1 MSAPLS
7 FQHEMLLA
15 NAGSGKTYALT
26 SRIIRLLLAG
36 VSIDRI
42 AALTFTRK
50 SAGEFLDELLLRLAD
65 AASNSEKCAQLAA
78 SANRPELSA
87 EDCCQLLAHII
98 EHFGCLGL
106 GTIDSFFAR
115 IARQFPLESGLP
127 EDFAIADTASLA
139 SARDRALAAAFAR
152 GTQDAASLEA
162 MIEQC
167 RQISRRNGER
177 DVFGTLLHQVESL
190 HQDYLDTPPGCTW
203 GDANAIWKG
212 KPPFADD
219 IDLPQV
225 IDAFEQIIHATAPEL
240 PDPAIANLEAGL
252 AELRALEPGQ
262 AWSKDLQKFIT
273 QKLSSE
279 PKSGHIQ
286 FDRKKTGWVELTA
299 EVRAAR
305 ARLVE
310 ALFGDALRQVLAR
323 AQGLYQFIGHY
334 ESVYAELVRDA
345 GLVSFSDINAM
356 LAERA
361 SDTGDLEALDWRTQ
375 VAYRIDQYF
384 DHWLLDEFQDTSRS
398 QWRILRTFLDEV
410 LMDDAAQRSF
420 FYVGDTK
427 QAIYSWRGGDPTL
440 FNEIFHHY
448 SPAIEEAA
456 PLTESWRST
465 KPIIEMVNTV
475 FENVEAIQHE
485 LTLKDEALQGWQTG
499 WNTHLVAEPL
509 QEKVGFAT
517 WRALEK
523 DPDDEASAQHMEVR
537 RILEEVRP
545 TEHDIECAVL
555 LRKNNE
561 AAELAAYLQT
571 AGIPVAVEG
580 KSNPCT
586 DNPLGSAVLAALR
599 AVAHPADSYAA
610 TIAAGYPCASAW
622 GMSDLKHFRT
632 QTLQRIAEE
641 GYAITIQNWVELAE
655 LGTHTLIRP
664 QHIKQES
671 TTDREQSS
679 QAKQT
684 ESFLT
689 TRGEALLAAAETYDA
704 RNNSGEGIDGF
715 IAFVESLEMQEA
727 EATNAVRIMTVHQA
741 KGLGFEMVITCG
753 LDGRSGGGSTDELV
767 LGPDPRTPEWGLI
780 LPRKDIAKADP
791 LLNALVEKE
800 AAESQLSELCNAYVA
815 LTRAK
820 RALYVL
826 SNSLGEKS
834 KAKNFGRHLQL
845 TLEENWSAGDP
856 QWHKVAGASI
866 SPAPPPTSS
875 AS

>member
-1 MSAPLS
+1 
-7 FQHEMLLA
+7 MLLA

-50 SAGEFLDELLLRLAD
+50 SAGEFLDELLRRLAD
-65 AASNSEKCAQLAA
+65 AASHPDKCAQLAEA
-78 SANRPELSA
+78 TGRPELSA
-87 EDCCQLLAHII
+87 EDCCRLLAHII
-98 EHFGCLGL
+98 DHFGSLGL

-139 SARDRALAAAFAR
+139 SARDRALAGAFTR
-152 GTQDAASLEA
+152 GTQDTASLEA

-177 DVFGTLLHQVESL
+177 NVFGTLLRQVESL
-190 HQDYLDTPPGCTW
+190 HQDYLDTPEGCIW
-203 GDANAIWKG
+203 GDAEAIWKG
-212 KPPFADD
+212 APPFAND
-219 IDLPQV
+219 IDLPQA
-225 IDAFEQIIHATAPEL
+225 IDAFEQVVHATSPEL
-240 PDPAIANLEAGL
+240 SDEAIANLEDGL
-252 AELRALEPGQ
+252 AELRALVPGQ
-262 AWSKDLQKFIT
+262 AWSTDLQKFIA

-286 FDRKKTGWVELTA
+286 FTRKKTGWVELTA

-305 ARLVE
+305 ASLVE
-310 ALFGDALRQVLAR
+310 ALFGDALRQVLER
-323 AQGLYQFIGHY
+323 AQGLFHFIEHY

-356 LAERA
+356 LADRA
-361 SDTGDLEALDWRTQ
+361 GDNDDLDALDWRTQ

-448 SPAIEEAA
+448 SPAIQEAA
-456 PLTESWRST
+456 PLTESWRSA
-465 KPIIEMVNTV
+465 KPIIEMVNAV
-475 FENVEAIQHE
+475 FGKVGSIQSELALHEA
-485 LTLKDEALQGWQTG
+485 ALDRWETG

-509 QEKVGFAT
+509 KDQTGFAA
-517 WRALEK
+517 WRALVK
-523 DPDDEASAQHMEVR
+523 DRDDEASAQHLEVR
-537 RILEEVRP
+537 SILEEVRP
-545 TEHDIECAVL
+545 TDRGIECAVL

-599 AVAHPADSYAA
+599 AVAHPADSFAA
-610 TIAAGYPCASAW
+610 AIAAGYPCASAW
-622 GMSDLKHFRT
+622 GLDDMERFRAE
-632 QTLQRIAEE
+632 TLQSIAEE
-641 GYAITIQNWVELAE
+641 GYAKTLQRWVELAQV
-655 LGTHTLIRP
+655 GTHAIMRP
-664 QHIKQES
+664 RHVAQDS
-671 TTDREQSS
+671 TDDSGQSS
-679 QAKQT
+679 LP
-684 ESFLT
+684 EPPEPFLAN
-689 TRGEALLAAAETYDA
+689 RSEALLAAAETYDA
-704 RNNSGEGIDGF
+704 RNTSGEGIDGC
-715 IAFVESLEMQEA
+715 IAFIESLEVQEA
-727 EATNAVRIMTVHQA
+727 EATDAVRIMTVHQA

-753 LDGRSGGGSTDELV
+753 LDGRSGGGTTDELV
-767 LGPDPRTPEWGLI
+767 LGPDHRAPEWGLI
-780 LPRKDIAKADP
+780 LPRRDLAKADP
-791 LLNALVEKE
+791 LLNALVEEE

-826 SNSLGEKS
+826 SNALGEKS
-834 KAKNFGRHLQL
+834 TAKNFGRHLQL
-845 TLEENWSAGDP
+845 TLEEGWSAGDP
-856 QWHKVAGASI
+856 EWHKVAGAS
-866 SPAPPPTSS
+866 SYPA
-875 AS
+875 